1 MPLIDMPLSE
11 LKIYKGAMTKPKDF
25 DNFWDDALASL
36 DSIDLDLSITEADFQ
51 VPFAR
56 CYDVYYNGTDG
67 ARIYAKMVKPMTL
80 QEKVPVVLRFHGY
93 TGDSGDWTGLLNYA
107 AAGMIALAM
116 DCRGQGGKSTDY
128 SQVKGGTL
136 YGFIMKGVDSGKD
149 ALYFKHVF
157 LDTVLL
163 ARIALNM
170 DEVDSNR
177 LYACG
182 ASQGGALTL
191 ACASLEP
198 RVSKLVPAYP
208 FLCDYRRVWDL
219 DLAKD
224 AYIGLREYFRHFDP
238 RHEREDEFFNTLSY
252 IDLQFL
258 ASRIQ
263 GEVLMATGL
272 MDTICPPSTQFAA
285 YNKIKSPKKMD
296 IYPDF
301 AHERLPG
308 HNDRELAFLLS

>member
-25 DNFWDDALASL
+25 DTFWDDALASL
-36 DSIDLDLSITEADFQ
+36 DSIDLDLSIKEADFQ

>member
-1 MPLIDMPLSE
+1 MPLDE
-11 LKIYKGAMTKPKDF
+11 LKNYHGAMTKPDDF
-25 DNFWDDALASL
+25 DAFWDDALASL
-36 DSIDLDLSITEADFQ
+36 DQLELNLSITKADFQ
-51 VPFAR
+51 VPFAT
-56 CYDVYYNGTDG
+56 CYDVYYNATDG
-67 ARIYAKMVKPMTL
+67 ARIYAKMIKPNSLTA
-80 QEKVPVVLRFHGY
+80 KAPAVLRFHGY
-93 TGDSGDWTGLLNYA
+93 AGDSGDWTGLLNYA
-107 AAGMIALAM
+107 AAGMIVLAM
-116 DCRGQGGKSTDY
+116 DCRGQGGKSTDV

-136 YGFIMKGVDSGKD
+136 YGFIMKGVDSGRD

-163 ARIALNM
+163 ARIALDM
-170 DEVDSNR
+170 PDVDSNR
-177 LYACG
+177 VYACG

-198 RVSKLVPAYP
+198 RIRKLVPVYP

-238 RHEREDEFFNTLSY
+238 RHEREDEFFSTLSY

-258 ASRIQ
+258 TSRIQ
-263 GEVLMATGL
+263 GDVLMSTGL

-285 YNKIKSPKKMD
+285 YNNIMSSKKMD

-301 AHERLPG
+301 AHEHLPG
-308 HNDRELAFLLS
+308 HNDRELAFLLEN